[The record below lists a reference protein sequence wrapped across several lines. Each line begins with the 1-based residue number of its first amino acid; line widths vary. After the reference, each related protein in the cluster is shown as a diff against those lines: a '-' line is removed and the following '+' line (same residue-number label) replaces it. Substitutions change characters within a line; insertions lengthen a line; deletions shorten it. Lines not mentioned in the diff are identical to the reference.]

1 MKKVILAI
9 AILSLGIAEANAAC
23 NSETVKGAYGYTY
36 SAFVPSAGVF
46 CAGVGL
52 IKLNGVDWGTVS
64 GVDSCNGNAFN
75 VSGQGGYFV
84 RANCTGEAA
93 VTFSNG
99 GTGRYYF
106 TVVNNGKQG
115 SFVITTQGI
124 TGAGTLIKR
133 TQ

>member
-1 MKKVILAI
+1 MKKVILAS

-23 NSETVKGAYGYTY
+23 NSSTLKGAYITDY
-36 SAFVPSAGVF
+36 SVFFPSTPAF
-46 CAGVGL
+46 CAGVG
-52 IKLNGVDWGTVS
+52 IGKSDGIDRFTVS
-64 GVDSCNGNAFN
+64 GIEGCNGNIFS
-75 VSGQGGYFV
+75 VSGQGVYFI
-84 RANCTGEAA
+84 RANCTGEASI
-93 VTFSNG
+93 TFSNG